1 MGGECGIG
9 EGGRGVG
16 GTEKDRAGAEHRRQ
30 EEVYPCLGPYTRRP
44 DSVGAWGKVCSNFVK
59 SSPGD
64 SKMQPCLTPACF
76 SLRVT
81 WPPPRVLQA
90 AGRERIR
97 SLLFKGSLGRGWE
110 SLVES
115 SSDNPDERE

>member
-59 SSPGD
+59 SSLGD

-81 WPPPRVLQA
+81 WPPPECCKQP
-90 AGRERIR
+90 AGKG
-97 SLLFKGSLGRGWE
+97 LDLFYLK
-110 SLVES
+110 
-115 SSDNPDERE
+115 DH